1 MELKKEDCK
10 EFVGKRD
17 VNSNKG
23 DFGYIAIL
31 GGCQN
36 YSGAIKLANLSSA
49 SIRAGSGVTRL
60 IIPKSIVNSV
70 SPYLLESTLFTIDD
84 NDGEMIFDS
93 KEIDESLHHINALAI
108 GMGWG
113 INKNNEKI
121 LEYILENYSM
131 PIVIDADGI
140 NTLSKM
146 DLEILNRTKSQII
159 LTPHPKEFE
168 RISNMS
174 IDEIK
179 QNPVKVAED
188 FAKKYNLILLL
199 KGHETVVTDGSETY
213 TVKKGGAGMATAGSG
228 DVLSGIIVGM
238 LGSNKA
244 SPHLIATCAYI
255 AGLAGEIAEEKY
267 TDISMKAS
275 DTIESIPEAIKEIR
289 N

>member
-70 SPYLLESTLFTIDD
+70 SPYLLESTLFTIND

-108 GMGWG
+108 GIGWG

-168 RISNMS
+168 RISNISM
-174 IDEIK
+174 DEIK

-188 FAKKYNLILLL
+188 FANKYNLILLL

-238 LGSNKA
+238 LGSNKP

>member
-93 KEIDESLHHINALAI
+93 KEIDKSLHRINALAI

-168 RISNMS
+168 RISNIS
-174 IDEIK
+174 IDEIE

-188 FAKKYNLILLL
+188 FANKYNLILLL

>member
-93 KEIDESLHHINALAI
+93 KEIDESLHRINALAI
-108 GMGWG
+108 GMGWA

-168 RISNMS
+168 RISNIS
-174 IDEIK
+174 IDEIE

-188 FAKKYNLILLL
+188 FANKYNLILLL

-238 LGSNKA
+238 LGSNKP
-244 SPHLIATCAYI
+244 SSRLIATCAYI

-275 DTIESIPEAIKEIR
+275 DTIESIPEAIKEI
-289 N
+289 NN